1 MEIGNHIES
10 LKLLYNRIRDRIQ
23 QVSTSKRDKRAVIVS
38 VVAMSVFIIFMIF
51 QFFASGTERLT
62 KKVDVLNSDLEKIE
76 NLRKQLE
83 ESNRLISQLTSS
95 FKSGDDGEA
104 LISVVEDIL
113 VNEQIDRGSF
123 SIKDSNTSAPAID
136 DLYNEKSIDVEIRK
150 IPLNKIVDLLYKVQ
164 IRPSLLKVSN
174 LRIRTRFDNPDLIDV
189 NFRISSFE
197 FKKVI

>member
-1 MEIGNHIES
+1 MEIGNHIDS
-10 LKLLYNRIRDRIQ
+10 LKRFYHHIRERIQ
-23 QVSTSKRDKRAVIVS
+23 QVSASKRDKRVVIIS
-38 VVAMSVFIIFMIF
+38 VIAISVFVIFTIF
-51 QFFASGTERLT
+51 QFLSSGTERLT
-62 KKVDVLNSDLEKIE
+62 KKVDALNSDLEKIE

-83 ESNRLISQLTSS
+83 ESNGLISQLTSS
-95 FKSGDDGEA
+95 FKSGDEA

-136 DLYNEKSIDVEIRK
+136 DLYKEKSVDVEIRK
-150 IPLNKIVDLLYKVQ
+150 IPLNKVVDLLYKVQ
-164 IRPSLLKVSN
+164 VGRSLLKVSN

>member
-1 MEIGNHIES
+1 MEIGNHIDS
-10 LKLLYNRIRDRIQ
+10 LKHFYHHIRERIQ
-23 QVSTSKRDKRAVIVS
+23 QVSASERDKRVVIIS
-38 VVAMSVFIIFMIF
+38 VISISVFVIFIIF
-51 QFFASGTERLT
+51 QFLSSGTERLT
-62 KKVDVLNSDLEKIE
+62 KKVDALNSDLEKIE

-83 ESNRLISQLTSS
+83 ESNGLISQLTSS
-95 FKSGDDGEA
+95 FKSGDEA

-136 DLYNEKSIDVEIRK
+136 DLYKEKSVDVEIRK

-164 IRPSLLKVSN
+164 VGRSLLKVSN

>member
-1 MEIGNHIES
+1 MEIGNHIDS
-10 LKLLYNRIRDRIQ
+10 LKLLYNHIRERIQ
-23 QVSTSKRDKRAVIVS
+23 QVSASKRDQRVVVIS
-38 VVAMSVFIIFMIF
+38 VIAISVFIIFIIF

-62 KKVDVLNSDLEKIE
+62 KKVDALNSDLVKIE
-76 NLRKQLE
+76 NLRMQLE
-83 ESNRLISQLTSS
+83 ESNRLISQLTGS
-95 FKSGDDGEA
+95 FKSGDEA

-136 DLYNEKSIDVEIRK
+136 DLYNEKSVDVELRK

-164 IRPSLLKVSN
+164 AGQSLLKVSN

>member
-10 LKLLYNRIRDRIQ
+10 LKHFYNQVRDRIQ
-23 QVSTSKRDKRAVIVS
+23 QVSTSKRDRRVVIVTG
-38 VVAMSVFIIFMIF
+38 VAISAFLIFLIF
-51 QFFASGTERLT
+51 QSLSSGTDRLT
-62 KKVDVLNSDLEKIE
+62 KKVEALNSELEKIKS
-76 NLRKQLE
+76 LRKGLV
-83 ESNRLISQLTSS
+83 ESNSRITQLSSS
-95 FKSGDDGEA
+95 FKPGDEP

-113 VNEQIDRGSF
+113 VSQQIDRGSF

-136 DLYNEKSIDVEIRK
+136 DFYSEKSVDVEIRK

-164 IRPSLLKVSN
+164 VRPSLLKVSN

>member
-1 MEIGNHIES
+1 MEIGNHIDS
-10 LKLLYNRIRDRIQ
+10 LKVFYRHIRERIQ
-23 QVSTSKRDKRAVIVS
+23 QVSASKRDKRVVIIS
-38 VVAMSVFIIFMIF
+38 VTAISVFIIFILF
-51 QFFASGTERLT
+51 QFLVSGTEKLT
-62 KKVDVLNSDLEKIE
+62 KQVDALNSDLGKIE
-76 NLRKQLE
+76 NLRMRLE
-83 ESNRLISQLTSS
+83 ESNRQISQLTSS
-95 FKSGDDGEA
+95 FKSGDEA

-136 DLYNEKSIDVEIRK
+136 DLYKEKSVDVEIRK

-164 IRPSLLKVSN
+164 VGRSLLKVSN

>member
-10 LKLLYNRIRDRIQ
+10 LKLFYHRIRGRIQ
-23 QVSTSKRDKRAVIVS
+23 QVSASKRDKRAVIISAITIS
-38 VVAMSVFIIFMIF
+38 VFIVFIIF
-51 QFFASGTERLT
+51 QFLSTGTERLT
-62 KKVDVLNSDLEKIE
+62 KKVDALNSDLEKIE
-76 NLRKQLE
+76 NLRKRLE
-83 ESNRLISQLTSS
+83 ESNRRISQLTSS
-95 FKSGDDGEA
+95 YKSGDEA

-123 SIKDSNTSAPAID
+123 SIKDSNTSAPPTE
-136 DLYNEKSIDVEIRK
+136 DLYKEKSVDVEIRK
-150 IPLNKIVDLLYKVQ
+150 VPLNKVVDLLYKVQ
-164 IRPSLLKVSN
+164 VGRSLLKVSN

>member
-1 MEIGNHIES
+1 MEIGNHIER
-10 LKLLYNRIRDRIQ
+10 LKLFYHHVRDRIQ
-23 QVSTSKRDKRAVIVS
+23 QVSASKRDKRAVIIS
-38 VVAMSVFIIFMIF
+38 VTAISAFIIFILF
-51 QFFASGTERLT
+51 QFLSSGTERLT
-62 KKVDVLNSDLEKIE
+62 KKVDALNSDLGKIE
-76 NLRKQLE
+76 NLRMQLE
-83 ESNRLISQLTSS
+83 ESNRQISQLTSS
-95 FKSGDDGEA
+95 FKSGDEA
-104 LISVVEDIL
+104 LISVVEDVL

-136 DLYNEKSIDVEIRK
+136 DLYKEKSVDVEIRK

-164 IRPSLLKVSN
+164 VGRSLLKVSN

>member
-1 MEIGNHIES
+1 MEVGNYIDS
-10 LKLLYNRIRDRIQ
+10 LKLLYNQIRDRIQ
-23 QVSTSKRDKRAVIVS
+23 QVSTSKRDKRVVIISVIAVS
-38 VVAMSVFIIFMIF
+38 VFMFFIIF
-51 QFFASGTERLT
+51 QFFTSGSVRLT
-62 KKVDVLNSDLEKIE
+62 KKLSALNSDLVKIE

-83 ESNRLISQLTSS
+83 ESTREISQLTSS
-95 FKSGDDGEA
+95 FRSGDEA

-123 SIKDSNTSAPAID
+123 SIKDSNTSAPAIE
-136 DLYNEKSIDVEIRK
+136 DLYDERSVDVEIRK
-150 IPLNKIVDLLYKVQ
+150 VPLNTVVDLLYKVQ

-174 LRIRTRFDNPDLIDV
+174 LRMRTRFDNPDLIDV

>member
-10 LKLLYNRIRDRIQ
+10 LKVFYNHIRDRIQ
-23 QVSTSKRDKRAVIVS
+23 QVSTSKRDKRVVVVS
-38 VVAMSVFIIFMIF
+38 VIAISVFIIFIIF
-51 QFFASGTERLT
+51 EFLSSGTERLT
-62 KKVDVLNSDLEKIE
+62 KKVDALNSDLEKIE
-76 NLRKQLE
+76 NLRKQLD

-95 FKSGDDGEA
+95 FKSGDEA

-123 SIKDSNTSAPAID
+123 SIKDSNTSAPAVD
-136 DLYNEKSIDVEIRK
+136 DLYNEKSVDVEIRK
-150 IPLNKIVDLLYKVQ
+150 IPLNKIVDLLYKIQV
-164 IRPSLLKVSN
+164 RPSLLKASN

>member
-1 MEIGNHIES
+1 MEIGNHIDS
-10 LKLLYNRIRDRIQ
+10 LKHFYHHIRERIQ
-23 QVSTSKRDKRAVIVS
+23 QVSASKRDKRVVIIS
-38 VVAMSVFIIFMIF
+38 VIAISVFVIFTIF
-51 QFFASGTERLT
+51 QFLSSGTERLT
-62 KKVDVLNSDLEKIE
+62 KKVDALNSDLEKIE

-83 ESNRLISQLTSS
+83 ESNGLISQLTSS
-95 FKSGDDGEA
+95 FKSGDEA

-136 DLYNEKSIDVEIRK
+136 DLYKEKSVDVEIRK

-164 IRPSLLKVSN
+164 VGRSLLKVSN

>member
-1 MEIGNHIES
+1 MEIGNHIDR
-10 LKLLYNRIRDRIQ
+10 LKLFYHHVRDRIQ
-23 QVSTSKRDKRAVIVS
+23 QVSASKRDKRAVIIS
-38 VVAMSVFIIFMIF
+38 VLVISVFIIFIIF
-51 QFFASGTERLT
+51 QFFSSGTKRLT
-62 KKVDVLNSDLEKIE
+62 QKVDALNSDLGKIE
-76 NLRKQLE
+76 KLRKRLE
-83 ESNRLISQLTSS
+83 DSNRVISQLTSS
-95 FKSGDDGEA
+95 FKSGDEA

-136 DLYNEKSIDVEIRK
+136 DFYSEKSVDVEIRK

-164 IRPSLLKVSN
+164 VGRSLLKVSN

>member
-10 LKLLYNRIRDRIQ
+10 LKLFYNQIRDRIQ
-23 QVSTSKRDKRAVIVS
+23 QVSTSKRDKRAVMFS
-38 VVAMSVFIIFMIF
+38 VVAISVFIIFIIF
-51 QFFASGTERLT
+51 QFLASGTERLT
-62 KKVDVLNSDLEKIE
+62 KKVDALNSDLEKIE
-76 NLRKQLE
+76 KLRKQLD
-83 ESNRLISQLTSS
+83 ESNRLMTQLTSS
-95 FKSGDDGEA
+95 FKSRDEA

-123 SIKDSNTSAPAID
+123 SIKDSNTNAPAVE
-136 DLYNEKSIDVEIRK
+136 DLYKEKSVDVEIRK
-150 IPLNKIVDLLYKVQ
+150 IPLKKIVDLLYKIQV
-164 IRPSLLKVSN
+164 RPSLLKASN

>member
-10 LKLLYNRIRDRIQ
+10 LKLFYNHIRDRIQ

-38 VVAMSVFIIFMIF
+38 VIAISAFIIFIIF
-51 QFFASGTERLT
+51 QFLASGTERLT
-62 KKVDVLNSDLEKIE
+62 KKVDALNSDLVKIE
-76 NLRKQLE
+76 NLREQIE
-83 ESNRLISQLTSS
+83 ESTRQISQLSSS
-95 FKSGDDGEA
+95 FKSGDEA

-113 VNEQIDRGSF
+113 VNEQVDRGSF
-123 SIKDSNTSAPAID
+123 SIKDSNTSAPAIED
-136 DLYNEKSIDVEIRK
+136 FYNEKSVEVEIRK

-164 IRPSLLKVSN
+164 AGRSLLKVSN

>member
-1 MEIGNHIES
+1 MEIGNHIET
-10 LKLLYNRIRDRIQ
+10 LKLFYRQIRDRIQ
-23 QVSTSKRDKRAVIVS
+23 QVSASKRDKRAVIIS
-38 VVAMSVFIIFMIF
+38 VTAISAFIIFILF
-51 QFFASGTERLT
+51 QFLSSGTERLT
-62 KKVDVLNSDLEKIE
+62 KKVDALNSDLGKIE
-76 NLRKQLE
+76 NLRMQLE
-83 ESNRLISQLTSS
+83 ESNRQISQLTSS
-95 FKSGDDGEA
+95 FKSGDEA
-104 LISVVEDIL
+104 LISVVEDVL

-136 DLYNEKSIDVEIRK
+136 DLYKEKSVDVEIRK

-164 IRPSLLKVSN
+164 VGRSLLKVSN

>member
-1 MEIGNHIES
+1 MEIGNHIER
-10 LKLLYNRIRDRIQ
+10 LKLFYHHIRDRIQ
-23 QVSTSKRDKRAVIVS
+23 RVSASKRDKRAVIIS
-38 VVAMSVFIIFMIF
+38 VLAISVFIIFIIF
-51 QFFASGTERLT
+51 QFLSSGTERLT
-62 KKVDVLNSDLEKIE
+62 EKVDALNSDLGKIE
-76 NLRKQLE
+76 NLRKRLE
-83 ESNRLISQLTSS
+83 ESNRAIGQLTSS
-95 FKSGDDGEA
+95 FKSGDEA

-136 DLYNEKSIDVEIRK
+136 DFYSEKSVDVEIRK

-164 IRPSLLKVSN
+164 VGQSLLKVSN

>member
-1 MEIGNHIES
+1 MEIGNHLET
-10 LKLLYNRIRDRIQ
+10 LKLFYRQIRDRIQ
-23 QVSTSKRDKRAVIVS
+23 QVSASKRDKRAVIIS
-38 VVAMSVFIIFMIF
+38 VTAISAFIIFILF
-51 QFFASGTERLT
+51 QFLSSGTERLT
-62 KKVDVLNSDLEKIE
+62 KKVDALNSDLGKIE
-76 NLRKQLE
+76 NLRMQLE
-83 ESNRLISQLTSS
+83 ESNRQISQLTSS
-95 FKSGDDGEA
+95 FKSGDEA

-136 DLYNEKSIDVEIRK
+136 DLYKEKSVDVEIRK

-164 IRPSLLKVSN
+164 VGRSLLKVSN

>member
-1 MEIGNHIES
+1 MEIGNQIDS
-10 LKLLYNRIRDRIQ
+10 LKLFYHRIRERIQ
-23 QVSTSKRDKRAVIVS
+23 QVSASKRDKRAVMIS
-38 VVAMSVFIIFMIF
+38 VIAISVLIIFIIF
-51 QFFASGTERLT
+51 QFLSTGTERLT
-62 KKVDVLNSDLEKIE
+62 KKVDGLNSDLAKIE

-83 ESNRLISQLTSS
+83 ESNRRISQLNSS
-95 FKSGDDGEA
+95 FKSGDEA

-123 SIKDSNTSAPAID
+123 SIKDSNTSAPATD
-136 DLYNEKSIDVEIRK
+136 DLYKEKSVDVEIRK

-164 IRPSLLKVSN
+164 VGQSLLKVSN

>member
-1 MEIGNHIES
+1 MEVGNYIDS
-10 LKLLYNRIRDRIQ
+10 LKLLYNQIRDRIQ
-23 QVSTSKRDKRAVIVS
+23 QVSTSKRDKRVVIISVIAVS
-38 VVAMSVFIIFMIF
+38 VFMFFIIF
-51 QFFASGTERLT
+51 QFFTSGSVRLT
-62 KKVDVLNSDLEKIE
+62 KKLSALNSDLVKIE

-83 ESNRLISQLTSS
+83 ESKREISQLTSS
-95 FKSGDDGEA
+95 FKSGDEA

-123 SIKDSNTSAPAID
+123 SIKDSNASAPAIE
-136 DLYNEKSIDVEIRK
+136 DLYDEKSVDVEIRK
-150 IPLNKIVDLLYKVQ
+150 VPLNTVVDLLYKVQ

-174 LRIRTRFDNPDLIDV
+174 LRMRTRFDNPDLIDV

>member
-1 MEIGNHIES
+1 MEIGNHLET
-10 LKLLYNRIRDRIQ
+10 LKLFYRQIRDRIQ
-23 QVSTSKRDKRAVIVS
+23 QVSASKRDKRAVIIS
-38 VVAMSVFIIFMIF
+38 VTAISAFIIFILF
-51 QFFASGTERLT
+51 QFLSSGTERLT
-62 KKVDVLNSDLEKIE
+62 KKVDALNSVLGKIE
-76 NLRKQLE
+76 NLRMQLE
-83 ESNRLISQLTSS
+83 ESNRQISQLTSS
-95 FKSGDDGEA
+95 FKSGDEA

-136 DLYNEKSIDVEIRK
+136 DLYKEKSVDVEIRK

-164 IRPSLLKVSN
+164 VGRSLLKVSN

>member
-10 LKLLYNRIRDRIQ
+10 FKLFYNQIRDRIQ
-23 QVSTSKRDKRAVIVS
+23 QVSTSKRDKRAVMFS
-38 VVAMSVFIIFMIF
+38 VVAISVFIIFIIF
-51 QFFASGTERLT
+51 QFLASGTERLT
-62 KKVDVLNSDLEKIE
+62 KKVDALNSDLEKIE
-76 NLRKQLE
+76 KLRKQLD
-83 ESNRLISQLTSS
+83 ESNRLMTQLTSS
-95 FKSGDDGEA
+95 FKSRDEA

-123 SIKDSNTSAPAID
+123 SIKDSNTNAPAVE
-136 DLYNEKSIDVEIRK
+136 DLYKEKSVDVEIRK
-150 IPLNKIVDLLYKVQ
+150 IPLKKIVDLLYKIQV
-164 IRPSLLKVSN
+164 RPSLLKASN

>member
-1 MEIGNHIES
+1 MEIGNHIDS
-10 LKLLYNRIRDRIQ
+10 LKLFYHHIRERIQ
-23 QVSTSKRDKRAVIVS
+23 QVSASKRDKRAVMIS
-38 VVAMSVFIIFMIF
+38 VIAISVFIIFIIF
-51 QFFASGTERLT
+51 QFLSTGTDRLT
-62 KKVDVLNSDLEKIE
+62 KKVDALNSDLEKIE
-76 NLRKQLE
+76 NLKKRLE
-83 ESNRLISQLTSS
+83 ESNLRISRLTSS
-95 FKSGDDGEA
+95 FKSGDEA

-123 SIKDSNTSAPAID
+123 SITDSNTSAPATE
-136 DLYNEKSIDVEIRK
+136 DLYKEKSVDVEIRK

-164 IRPSLLKVSN
+164 VGQSLLKVSN

>member
-10 LKLLYNRIRDRIQ
+10 LKLIYNQIRDRIQ

-38 VVAMSVFIIFMIF
+38 VVAISVFIIFIIF
-51 QFFASGTERLT
+51 QFLASGTERLT
-62 KKVDVLNSDLEKIE
+62 KKVHGLNSDLEKVE
-76 NLRKQLE
+76 NIRKQLD
-83 ESNRLISQLTSS
+83 ESKRRISQLTSS
-95 FKSGDDGEA
+95 FKSGNEA

-123 SIKDSNTSAPAID
+123 SIKDSNTSAPAVD
-136 DLYNEKSIDVEIRK
+136 DLYNEKSVDVEIRK
-150 IPLNKIVDLLYKVQ
+150 VPLNKIVDLLYKIQV
-164 IRPSLLKVSN
+164 RPSLLKASN

>member
-10 LKLLYNRIRDRIQ
+10 LKLFYNQVRDRIQ
-23 QVSTSKRDKRAVIVS
+23 QVSASKRDKRAVVIS
-38 VVAMSVFIIFMIF
+38 VVAISLFVIFIIF
-51 QFFASGTERLT
+51 QFLASGTERLT
-62 KKVDVLNSDLEKIE
+62 KKVDALNSDLVKIK

-83 ESNRLISQLTSS
+83 ESNRMIGQLTSS
-95 FKSGDDGEA
+95 FKSGDEA

-136 DLYNEKSIDVEIRK
+136 DMYKEKSVDVEIRK
-150 IPLNKIVDLLYKVQ
+150 IPLNKIVDFLYKVQ
-164 IRPSLLKVSN
+164 VRPSLLKVSN

-189 NFRISSFE
+189 SFRISSFE